1 MDIEDQ
7 ELYAECEDDNENTD
21 IDGLDVDDT
30 SDKPKSNYQLMKERK
45 DAIKYRRF
53 TVTLLPKQVYRSFRK
68 TIKKDLHQFTDEEL
82 LTIYRVLCDAINE
95 KNEDLNLQMYKHIRA
110 RVERAY
116 TRFNKR
122 RAFKVK

>member
-1 MDIEDQ
+1 MDIEED

-21 IDGLDVDDT
+21 VVDENG
-30 SDKPKSNYQLMKERK
+30 DKPKSNYQLMKERK

>member
-1 MDIEDQ
+1 MDIEDH

-21 IDGLDVDDT
+21 VDNDGDIG
-30 SDKPKSNYQLMKERK
+30 DKPKSNYQLMKERK

-68 TIKKDLHQFTDEEL
+68 TIKKDLHTFTDEEL
-82 LTIYRVLCDAINE
+82 LTIYRVLCDAMNE

>member
-1 MDIEDQ
+1 MDIEED
-7 ELYAECEDDNENTD
+7 ELYAECEDDNEN
-21 IDGLDVDDT
+21 IDVDSEDIG
-30 SDKPKSNYQLMKERK
+30 DKPKSNYQLMKERK

-82 LTIYRVLCDAINE
+82 LTIYRVLCDAMNE

>member
-1 MDIEDQ
+1 MDIEED
-7 ELYAECEDDNENTD
+7 ELYAECEDDNENS
-21 IDGLDVDDT
+21 DVDSDDT
-30 SDKPKSNYQLMKERK
+30 GDKPKSNYQLMKERK

-82 LTIYRVLCDAINE
+82 LTIYRVLCDAMNE

>member
-1 MDIEDQ
+1 MDIEED
-7 ELYAECEDDNENTD
+7 ELYAECEDDNEN
-21 IDGLDVDDT
+21 IDVDGDDVG
-30 SDKPKSNYQLMKERK
+30 DKPKSNYQLMKERK

-82 LTIYRVLCDAINE
+82 LTIYRVLCDAMNE

>member
-1 MDIEDQ
+1 MDIEED
-7 ELYAECEDDNENTD
+7 ELYAECEDDNEN
-21 IDGLDVDDT
+21 IDVDSEDIG
-30 SDKPKSNYQLMKERK
+30 DNPKSNYQLMKERK

-82 LTIYRVLCDAINE
+82 LTIYRVLCDAMNE

>member
-1 MDIEDQ
+1 MDIEED
-7 ELYAECEDDNENTD
+7 ELYAECEDDNENS
-21 IDGLDVDDT
+21 DVDSDDT
-30 SDKPKSNYQLMKERK
+30 GDKPKSNYQLMKERK

-68 TIKKDLHQFTDEEL
+68 TIKKDLHTFTDEEL
-82 LTIYRVLCDAINE
+82 LTIYRVLCDAMNE